1 MSACPVCNELWR
13 VYAFA
18 TRQHLD
24 VMRAQEVA
32 AMADDI
38 ERMMEIE
45 EALQAAEEW
54 RILARKAV
62 RDHERAEHK
71 NETVSN
77 GV

>member
-1 MSACPVCNELWR
+1 
-13 VYAFA
+13 
-18 TRQHLD
+18 
-24 VMRAQEVA
+24 
-32 AMADDI
+32 MADDI

-54 RILARKAV
+54 LILARKAV